1 MVTRH
6 GNERYA
12 KFSRPPLD
20 NPAKICYNY
29 IKGID
34 GKEYPRDPAHRE
46 PLFAAIAAAGTERSS
61 P

>member
-1 MVTRH
+1 ML
-6 GNERYA
+6 Y
-12 KFSRPPLD
+12 
-20 NPAKICYNY
+20 YNY

-46 PLFAAIAAAGTERSS
+46 PLFAASAAAGTERSS